1 MTRRRAI
8 IVVEFNLHSKLDRHQ
23 EYNTLAAIDD
33 HMARVA
39 DDIRHNYTDQG
50 LTVTTSVGAVVD
62 TLPRN
67 SKSVTVKDL
76 NKVTFRGTG
85 TKHKI
90 KNGEV

>member
-8 IVVEFNLHSKLDRHQ
+8 IVVEFNMHSGLDRHQ
-23 EYNTLAAIDD
+23 EYNTLAAVDD

-39 DDIRHNYTDQG
+39 DDILHNYTDQG

-67 SKSVTVKDL
+67 SKNVTVKDL
-76 NKVTFRGTG
+76 NKVTFRGIG

-90 KNGEV
+90 KNGKM